1 MTIEGLF
8 SLFIEPLLWS
18 LVVFFSL
25 QTIIVTFNKADTK
38 AKKYA
43 IVTSVLVFLL
53 VISDDITS
61 MIDFIM
67 RMS

>member
-1 MTIEGLF
+1 MPIEGLF
-8 SLFIEPLLWS
+8 GLIIEPLLWS

-25 QTIIVTFNKADTK
+25 QTIIVTFNNADTK

-53 VISDDITS
+53 VISDDIMR
-61 MIDFIM
+61 MIDIM
-67 RMS
+67 RM

>member
-8 SLFIEPLLWS
+8 GLIIEPLLWS
-18 LVVFFSL
+18 LVVFFSF

>member
-1 MTIEGLF
+1 MAIEGLF
-8 SLFIEPLLWS
+8 GLIIEPLLWS

-25 QTIIVTFNKADTK
+25 QTIIVTFNNADTK

-53 VISDDITS
+53 VISDDIMR
-61 MIDFIM
+61 MIDIM
-67 RMS
+67 RMR

>member
-1 MTIEGLF
+1 MAIEGLF
-8 SLFIEPLLWS
+8 GLIIEPLLWS

-25 QTIIVTFNKADTK
+25 QTIIVTFNNADTK

-53 VISDDITS
+53 VISDDI
-61 MIDFIM
+61 M
-67 RMS
+67 RM

>member
-1 MTIEGLF
+1 VAIEGLF
-8 SLFIEPLLWS
+8 GLIIEPLLWS

-25 QTIIVTFNKADTK
+25 QTIIVTFNNADTK

-53 VISDDITS
+53 VISDDIMR
-61 MIDFIM
+61 MIDIM
-67 RMS
+67 RM

>member
-1 MTIEGLF
+1 MAIEGLF
-8 SLFIEPLLWS
+8 GLIIEPLLWS

-25 QTIIVTFNKADTK
+25 QTIIVTFNNADTK

-53 VISDDITS
+53 VISDDIMR
-61 MIDFIM
+61 MIDIM
-67 RMS
+67 RM

>member
-1 MTIEGLF
+1 MAIEGLF
-8 SLFIEPLLWS
+8 GLIIEPLLWS

-25 QTIIVTFNKADTK
+25 QTIIVTFNHADTK

-53 VISDDITS
+53 VISDDIMR
-61 MIDFIM
+61 MIDIM
-67 RMS
+67 RM

>member
-1 MTIEGLF
+1 MAIEALFGLI
-8 SLFIEPLLWS
+8 IEPVLWS

-25 QTIIVTFNKADTK
+25 QTIIVTFNNADTK

-53 VISDDITS
+53 VISDDIMR
-61 MIDFIM
+61 MIDIM
-67 RMS
+67 RM